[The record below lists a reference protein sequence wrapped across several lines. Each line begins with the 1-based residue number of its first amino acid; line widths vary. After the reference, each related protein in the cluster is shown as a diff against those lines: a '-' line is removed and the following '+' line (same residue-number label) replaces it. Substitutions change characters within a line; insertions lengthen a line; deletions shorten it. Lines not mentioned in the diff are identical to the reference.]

1 VRRSGQ
7 KQEFT
12 QAYNIE
18 GAEMLQDA
26 TTEGCG
32 LEEMTK
38 TQEKLEKEKEQCFI
52 CDAPADFNCPACQ
65 VPICEHHR
73 DYHQDPITGQC
84 FPFKVSNVEGMGR
97 VLIAA
102 TDFEPGDFIFR
113 EKELVVGPSK
123 TTPPVCIGCGRSV
136 SGTVRCPGCSWPICS
151 LSCAKLESKHSA
163 EECKAI
169 APTGPT
175 IPNCQSKEAPECPAY
190 WAVLVYRV
198 ALLPPEDLAYMLQ
211 FMDHNHDR
219 DMEGVEEH
227 VVQRIR
233 DEWGQSQ
240 LSPELLR
247 RIDGILDVNSVE
259 HRVTNSPS
267 SRCFLPITSLASHSC
282 TSNSFKDK
290 TEDGWV
296 VTRAKTKVAAGEQLT
311 FHYQGGLKGRLIR
324 GKVLKGGWYFDC
336 ACDRCASPTELG
348 AELSSHSCSCGGVLR
363 CLRPLDM
370 AAPYGCD
377 QCSAERSVD
386 EIFDVEKQLTEEIEA
401 TYSTEIGKFQQLL
414 EEYTD
419 QLHPTHFLVLILKWL
434 LITSWGRLPG
444 HMHKD
449 LDEKTLEKK
458 ISICREYLRILD
470 VIDAGISHNIGI
482 TAWEL
487 QSAQMFLLNKRFRE
501 ERISPFV
508 FIDGLKECRSLC
520 RTAIQSLRFYS
531 EEEQDRERL
540 EMATKSE
547 AGIDQAIAFFT
558 QQLGI

>member
-1 VRRSGQ
+1 M
-7 KQEFT
+7 ET
-12 QAYNIE
+12 
-18 GAEMLQDA
+18 EMLDSSKKEERA
-26 TTEGCG
+26 MEEEKADRG
-32 LEEMTK
+32 LVEE
-38 TQEKLEKEKEQCFI
+38 EKKGILGKEEKEAKLVEQCFI
-52 CDAPADFNCPACQ
+52 CDAPAVFNCPACSQ
-65 VPICEHHR
+65 VPICEHHQ
-73 DYHQDPITGQC
+73 DYHQDPISGQC
-84 FPFKVSNVEGMGR
+84 FPFTVSKVDGMGR

-102 TDFEPGDFIFR
+102 TDFQPGDFIFR

-123 TTPPVCIGCGRSV
+123 STPPVCLGCGRRV
-136 SGTVRCPGCSWPICS
+136 SGAVRCPGCSWPLCS
-151 LSCAKLESKHSA
+151 LSCPKLESQHSA

-169 APTGPT
+169 APTGPD
-175 IPNCQSKEAPECPAY
+175 IPDCKSKEAPDCLPY
-190 WAVLVYRV
+190 WAILVLRV
-198 ALLPPEDLAYMLQ
+198 AVLPPADLDYMLQ
-211 FMDHNHDR
+211 FMDHNQDR
-219 DMEGVEEH
+219 DMEGVEEQ
-227 VVQRIR
+227 VVKRIR
-233 DEWGQSQ
+233 EDWGQTQ
-240 LSPELLR
+240 LSEDLLR

-259 HRVTNSPS
+259 HRVVDSPS

-296 VTRAKTKVAAGEQLT
+296 VTRAKTKVLAGEQLT
-311 FHYQGGLKGRLIR
+311 FHYQGGLKGRLMR

-336 ACDRCASPTELG
+336 ACDRCASPTEMG
-348 AELSSHSCSCGGVLR
+348 AELSSHVCSCGGVVR
-363 CLRPLDM
+363 CLQPLDIN
-370 AAPYGCD
+370 ASYGCD
-377 QCSAERSVD
+377 RCHSEKSVK
-386 EIFDVEKQLTEEIEA
+386 EIFEVEKQLTEMIEA
-401 TYSTEIGKFQQLL
+401 TYSTDTSKLQQIL
-414 EEYTD
+414 ETSTD

-449 LDEKTLEKK
+449 LDEKTLERK
-458 ISICREYLRILD
+458 ISLCREYLRVLD

-501 ERISPFV
+501 ERVSPIV

-540 EMATKSE
+540 EMALKSE
-547 AGIDQAIAFFT
+547 AGIEQALTFFT